1 MRFSGLALGYFV
13 LVLFAF
19 LVLDLVSSIRL
30 AIDMKEGRR
39 PNLNKSR
46 CPGRR
51 RRAWVDQVRDDAGI
65 SLSTLWST
73 EVARGHGVTR
83 WCSTMRQ

>member
-19 LVLDLVSSIRL
+19 AALDLVSSIRL

-39 PNLNKSR
+39 PDPSWSR
-46 CPGRR
+46 RPGRR
-51 RRAWVDQVRDDAGI
+51 RRTWVDQVRDDAGI
-65 SLSTLWST
+65 SL
-73 EVARGHGVTR
+73 VHRG
-83 WCSTMRQ
+83 C